1 MSPLFGVKQT
11 RNRAAPADSGCY
23 IRHMVEQNFALF
35 DTAIGTCGI
44 VWGARGIFGV
54 QLPERNAAATRAR
67 VSRRYPVAQEA
78 TPTPDVQYAIDGIIA
93 LLADKKR
100 DLTDI
105 AIDDGGLPDFNR
117 RVYAIVRKI
126 PPGATITY
134 GEIAERLG
142 DKTLSREVGQAMG
155 ENPTPIVMP
164 CHRVLAAGGKTGGF
178 SASGGVVT
186 KLRLLTIEG
195 AQPGGPTLFEN
206 LPLAARKRGS

>member
-1 MSPLFGVKQT
+1 
-11 RNRAAPADSGCY
+11 
-23 IRHMVEQNFALF
+23 MVEQNFALF

-54 QLPERNAAATRAR
+54 QLPERNTAATRAR
-67 VSRRYPVAQEA
+67 VCRRYPVAQEA

-93 LLADKKR
+93 LLTGKKR

-155 ENPTPIVMP
+155 ENPTPIIMP